1 MERDRHDAVPDY
13 DIRGDGDQAATG
25 GKREMTLE
33 IIPHEKRV
41 NHLRIKYKGVVVAD
55 GIRCKSGRIEVRPHE
70 KHFPFNRTNR
80 VLDEGQLRE
89 FVLLS
94 DVAKER

>member
-1 MERDRHDAVPDY
+1 
-13 DIRGDGDQAATG
+13 
-25 GKREMTLE
+25 MTLD
-33 IIPHEKRV
+33 IIEHERRV
-41 NHLRIKYKGVVVAD
+41 NHLRIKYQGVVVAD
-55 GIRCKSGRIEVRPHE
+55 GIRCPSGRIEVRPKE
-70 KHFPFNRTNR
+70 KYFPYNRTNR

>member
-1 MERDRHDAVPDY
+1 
-13 DIRGDGDQAATG
+13 
-25 GKREMTLE
+25 MTLE
-33 IIPHEKRV
+33 LIPHEKRV
-41 NHLRIKYKGVVVAD
+41 NHLRIKYQGVVVAD
-55 GIRCKSGRIEVRPHE
+55 GIRCPSGRIEVRPRE
-70 KHFPFNRTNR
+70 KYFPYHRTNR